1 MLEAF
6 LSSTI
11 AMAAPLLL
19 AALGELLVEESGVI
33 NIGIEGVMLTGA
45 FAAMAAAY
53 ATGSIAIG
61 LCCAALAAL
70 TMSALFA
77 AMAVNLAVNQVVAGT
92 ALDVFALGVTGVFY
106 RRMFGV
112 TGQALTVRTLGRI
125 RVPWL
130 SRIPLLGPAL
140 FHHNLLVYLA
150 FALVPLVSILLYR
163 TRWGL
168 NLRAA
173 GERPEAADA
182 LGLGVYR
189 IRWQAIMISGVLTG
203 LSGAYLTLGYA
214 NTFVEGMSAGRGFI
228 ALAIVI
234 LGGWRPGRVAVA
246 SVLFGAALALQFVL
260 QAINTGIPY
269 QLFLALPYVLT
280 LVVLTALGGQSHAP
294 TALGEPYVRS

>member
-6 LSSTI
+6 LRSTI
-11 AMAAPLLL
+11 SMAAPLLL
-19 AALGELLVEESGVI
+19 AALGELLVEESGII

-53 ATGSIAIG
+53 ACGSVAIG
-61 LCCAALAAL
+61 LCCAVLAAVA
-70 TMSALFA
+70 MSALFA

-106 RRMFGV
+106 RRLFGV
-112 TGQALTVRTLGRI
+112 TGQALTVRTLPL
-125 RVPWL
+125 VALAVL
-130 SRIPLLGPAL
+130 SRIPVIGPAL
-140 FHHNLLVYLA
+140 FGQNLLVY
-150 FALVPLVSILLYR
+150 FSFILVPLVWYLLHR
-163 TRWGL
+163 SRWGL
-168 NLRAA
+168 YVRAA

-189 IRWQAIMISGVLTG
+189 LRWQALMISGVMTG

-234 LGGWRPGRVAVA
+234 LGEWRPGRIAIA

-260 QAINTGIPY
+260 QAVNTGIPY

-280 LVVLTALGGQSHAP
+280 LVVLTVLGGQGRAP
-294 TALGEPYVRS
+294 SALGEPYVRE

>member
-19 AALGELLVEESGVI
+19 AALGELLVEESGII

-61 LCCAALAAL
+61 LGAATLGAVA
-70 TMSALFA
+70 MSALFA
-77 AMAVNLAVNQVVAGT
+77 AIAVNLAVNQVVAGT
-92 ALDVFALGVTGVFY
+92 ALDIFALGVTGVFY

-112 TGQALTVRTLGRI
+112 TGQALTVRTLPQI
-125 RVPWL
+125 RLGAL
-130 SRIPLLGPAL
+130 SRLPIIGPAL
-140 FHHNLLVYLA
+140 FHQNLLVYLS
-150 FALVPLVSILLYR
+150 FLLVPLVSLLLYH

-168 NLRAA
+168 HLRAV

-182 LGLGVYR
+182 LGLGVYGL
-189 IRWQAIMISGVLTG
+189 RWQAIMISAVLTG

-234 LGGWRPGRVAVA
+234 LGNWRPRRVAVA
-246 SVLFGAALALQFVL
+246 SVLFGAALALQFTL
-260 QAINTGIPY
+260 QAVNTGIPY

-280 LVVLTALGGQSHAP
+280 LVVLTALGGQARAP
-294 TALGEPYVRS
+294 SALGEPYVRE

>member
-11 AMAAPLLL
+11 SMAAPLLL
-19 AALGELLVEESGVI
+19 AALGELLVEQSGVI

-45 FAAMAAAY
+45 FAAMASAY
-53 ATGSIAIG
+53 VSGSIAIG
-61 LCCAALAAL
+61 LCCAILAAL
-70 TMSALFA
+70 AMSALFA

-112 TGQALTVRTLGRI
+112 TGQALTVRTLLPVGF
-125 RVPWL
+125 PWL
-130 SRIPLLGPAL
+130 ARIPVIGPAL
-140 FHHNLLVYLA
+140 FRQNLLVYLS
-150 FALVPLVSILLYR
+150 FLIVPLVWYLLHR

-182 LGLGVYR
+182 LGLRVYR
-189 IRWQAIMISGVLTG
+189 LRWQALMISAVTTG

-234 LGGWRPGRVAVA
+234 LGEWRPGGVAIA
-246 SVLFGAALALQFVL
+246 SVLFGAAIALQFVL
-260 QAINTGIPY
+260 QAVNTGIPY

-280 LVVLTALGGQSHAP
+280 LVVLTVLGGQGRAP
-294 TALGEPYVRS
+294 SALGAPYVRE

>member
-6 LSSTI
+6 LSSTV

-19 AALGELLVEESGVI
+19 AALGELLVEDSGVI
-33 NIGIEGVMLTGA
+33 NIGIEGVMLT
-45 FAAMAAAY
+45 
-53 ATGSIAIG
+53 
-61 LCCAALAAL
+61 
-70 TMSALFA
+70 ALFG

-92 ALDVFALGVTGVFY
+92 ALDIFALGVTGVFY

-112 TGQALTVRTLGRI
+112 TGQALTVRTLRQVRLG
-125 RVPWL
+125 PL
-130 SRIPLLGPAL
+130 SHLPLIGPAL
-140 FHHNLLVYLA
+140 FHQNLLVYFSFLIVPAVWLA
-150 FALVPLVSILLYR
+150 LYR

-182 LGLGVYR
+182 LGLGVYGL
-189 IRWQAIMISGVLTG
+189 RWQALMISGVLTG

-234 LGGWRPGRVAVA
+234 LGEWRPGRIAIA

-260 QAINTGIPY
+260 QAVNTGIPY

-294 TALGEPYVRS
+294 SALGEPYVRP

>member
-11 AMAAPLLL
+11 SMAAPLLL
-19 AALGELLVEESGVI
+19 AALGELLVEEAGII

-53 ATGSIAIG
+53 GTGSIAAG
-61 LCCAALAAL
+61 LLCAVLAALAM
-70 TMSALFA
+70 TALFA

-106 RRMFGV
+106 RRLFGE
-112 TGQALTVRTLGRI
+112 TGQALTVHTMQPVGLG
-125 RVPWL
+125 
-130 SRIPLLGPAL
+130 PLAHLPLIGPAL
-140 FHHNLLVYLA
+140 FDQNLLVYFSFLLTPA
-150 FALVPLVSILLYR
+150 VWLLLYR

-182 LGLGVYR
+182 LGIGVYGV
-189 IRWQAIMISGVLTG
+189 RWQALLISAVMTG
-203 LSGAYLTLGYA
+203 ISGAYLTLGYA

-234 LGGWRPGRVAVA
+234 LGEWRPGRVAAA
-246 SVLFGAALALQFVL
+246 SVLFGAALALRFTL
-260 QAINTGIPY
+260 QAANTGIPY

-280 LVVLTALGGQSHAP
+280 LIVLTVLGGQGRAP
-294 TALGEPYVRS
+294 SALGEPYLRP

>member
-11 AMAAPLLL
+11 SMAAPLLL

-45 FAAMAAAY
+45 LAAMAGAY

-61 LCCAALAAL
+61 LCCAVLAAIV
-70 TMSALFA
+70 MSALFA

-112 TGQALTVRTLGRI
+112 TGQALTVRTLP
-125 RVPWL
+125 RVPLGYL
-130 SRIPLLGPAL
+130 SRIPLIGPAL
-140 FHHNLLVYLA
+140 FHQNLLVYFSFL
-150 FALVPLVSILLYR
+150 LVPLVWFLLCR

-182 LGLGVYR
+182 LGLGVYSL
-189 IRWQAIMISGVLTG
+189 RWQALMISAILTG
-203 LSGAYLTLGYA
+203 ISGAYLTLGYA

-228 ALAIVI
+228 ALSIVI
-234 LGGWRPGRVAVA
+234 LGEWRTGRVAIA
-246 SVLFGAALALQFVL
+246 SVLFGAAMALQFTL
-260 QAINTGIPY
+260 QAANTGIPY

-280 LVVLTALGGQSHAP
+280 LVVLTVLGAQDRAP
-294 TALGEPYVRS
+294 SALGEPYLRP

>member
-6 LSSTI
+6 LSSTV

-19 AALGELLVEESGVI
+19 AALGELLVEDSGVI

-53 ATGSIAIG
+53 ATGSVAAG
-61 LCCAALAAL
+61 LGCAALAAL
-70 TMSALFA
+70 AMSALFG

-92 ALDVFALGVTGVFY
+92 ALDIFALGVTGVFY

-112 TGQALTVRTLGRI
+112 TGQALTVRTLRQVRLG
-125 RVPWL
+125 PL
-130 SRIPLLGPAL
+130 SHLPLIGPAL
-140 FHHNLLVYLA
+140 FHQNLLVYFSFLIVPAVWLA
-150 FALVPLVSILLYR
+150 LYR

-182 LGLGVYR
+182 LGLGVYGL
-189 IRWQAIMISGVLTG
+189 RWQALMISGVLTG

-234 LGGWRPGRVAVA
+234 LGEWRPGRIAIA

-260 QAINTGIPY
+260 QAVNTGIPY

-294 TALGEPYVRS
+294 SALGEPYVRP